1 MAGWRDGGMAGF
13 CLLHLLCK
21 PNLIES
27 PLNLMARKIPKETE
41 KSPSSPIRNQR
52 EQISPTLVFKEDGV
66 VLKARSRT
74 RLVGVSKG
82 SKAKPEVTKAV
93 RRAEVDFRRIFT
105 ATSAAVAIILPN
117 GCFLE
122 ANAAYLNL
130 IGYSHEE
137 ILEILYHEL
146 IEGSGPQETEECFSK
161 CMKSEE
167 NNPLR
172 SEKPYVRKTG
182 EVVWCESGVSAVRDE
197 LGSVVYIINHL
208 HDVTF
213 RNRAV
218 LEAAEARERKNEF
231 LAMLGHE
238 LRNPLNAIRHA
249 LQVSM
254 ESHDDPYMMDWT
266 CGVLNRQCLQLTR
279 MVDDLLDVARVNMRD
294 SDLSLDRLD
303 LRLVVARAQ
312 TAVRHLLNER
322 GLNFISNDLPPLIV
336 FGDEVRL
343 EQVFVNLLHNAIK
356 FTPEGGFIRLTGA
369 REGTEIVVSIAD
381 SGIGIAP
388 EMVDQIFELF
398 RQVSPPLARSQGG
411 LGIGL
416 TVVKSL
422 VEMHGGS
429 VAASSLGLMKGTK
442 ITVRLPALNSSQKAN
457 SKPTGPPSVLRRGL
471 LRTVRVLVVE
481 DNADTAE
488 GLRRLLVG
496 RNCEVR
502 VAKDGLSGM
511 RVARKFLPEVL
522 LLDLGL
528 PGLDGF
534 QMVKQLRA
542 DLRFIDSLFIAV
554 SGYAQE
560 ADRTRALEAGFECH
574 CAKPLDFQYLMSVI
588 RAKCVGT

>member
-1 MAGWRDGGMAGF
+1 M
-13 CLLHLLCK
+13 
-21 PNLIES
+21 P
-27 PLNLMARKIPKETE
+27 PKIPKET
-41 KSPSSPIRNQR
+41 KRSNPQVIRNQG
-52 EQISPTLVFKEDGV
+52 EYPSLILGSKENGA
-66 VLKARSRT
+66 VLTARSRT
-74 RLVGVSKG
+74 RLVGNSKG
-82 SKAKPEVTKAV
+82 SKAEPERTYTVQ
-93 RRAEVDFRRIFT
+93 RAEIHFQRIFS

-117 GCFLE
+117 GRFLE
-122 ANAAYLNL
+122 VNAAYLKL
-130 IGYSHEE
+130 IGYSREE
-137 ILEILYHEL
+137 LLGMEYTDL
-146 IEGSGPQETEECFSK
+146 IESGGMQEAEEGFSK
-161 CMKSEE
+161 CVRSKESVPLFSE
-167 NNPLR
+167 R
-172 SEKPYVRKTG
+172 PYVRKTG
-182 EVVWCESGVSAVRDE
+182 EVIWCESGKSTIRDD
-197 LGSVVYIINHL
+197 LGNVMYVINHL

-218 LEAAEARERKNEF
+218 FEAAEARARKNEF

-303 LRLVVARAQ
+303 LRLVLARAQ

-336 FGDEVRL
+336 YGDEVRL

-388 EMVDQIFELF
+388 EMVEQIFELF
-398 RQVSPPLARSQGG
+398 RQVGVPLARSQGG

-429 VAASSLGLMKGTK
+429 VGASSLGLMKGAK
-442 ITVRLPALNSSQKAN
+442 ITVRLPELNSSQKAN
-457 SKPTGPPSVLRRGL
+457 SERTVPPSVLRRGL

-511 RVARKFLPEVL
+511 RIARKFLPEVL

-534 QMVKQLRA
+534 QMVKQLQA
-542 DLRFIDSLFIAV
+542 DPRLADSLFIAV

-560 ADRTRALEAGFECH
+560 ADCTRALEAGFEYH
-574 CAKPLDFQYLMSVI
+574 CAKPLDFMYLMSVI
-588 RAKCVGT
+588 RANCVGT

>member
-1 MAGWRDGGMAGF
+1 MAGF

-41 KSPSSPIRNQR
+41 KSPPSSIRNER
-52 EQISPTLVFKEDGV
+52 EQVSPVLVFKKDGA

-74 RLVGVSKG
+74 RLIGNSKG
-82 SKAKPEVTKAV
+82 SKAESEVSATVQSAPMQFKSV
-93 RRAEVDFRRIFT
+93 FDH
-105 ATSAAVAIILPN
+105 TSAAIAIILPS
-117 GCFLE
+117 GRFLE
-122 ANAAYLNL
+122 VNAAYRDLM
-130 IGYSHEE
+130 GYSLEE
-137 ILEILYHEL
+137 FQGMVYTDL
-146 IEGSGPQETEECFSK
+146 IEPDNRAEADECFSR
-161 CMKSEE
+161 CI
-167 NNPLR
+167 R
-172 SEKPYVRKTG
+172 SEGNHPICSERPYVSKTG
-182 EVVWCESGVSAVRDE
+182 VVVWCESSASAIRDDC
-197 LGSVVYIINHL
+197 GNVIYIINHL
-208 HDVTF
+208 YDVTF

-218 LEAAEARERKNEF
+218 LAAMQAKERKNEF

-249 LQVSM
+249 LQAAM
-254 ESHDDPYMMDWT
+254 ESHDDPYMMEWT
-266 CGVLNRQCLQLTR
+266 CGVVNRQSLQLSR

-294 SDLSLDRLD
+294 NELLLDTLD
-303 LRLVVARAQ
+303 LRLVLSRAQ

-322 GLNFISNDLPPLIV
+322 GLNFISNDLPPLMV
-336 FGDEVRL
+336 YGDEVRL

-356 FTPEGGFIRLTGA
+356 FTPEGGFVRLTGA

-388 EMVDQIFELF
+388 EMVEQIFELF
-398 RQVSPPLARSQGG
+398 RQVSVPLARSQGG

-422 VEMHGGS
+422 VEMHGGR
-429 VAASSLGLMKGTK
+429 VAASSLGLMKGAK
-442 ITVRLPALNSSQKAN
+442 ITVRLPELNSTQKAGN
-457 SKPTGPPSVLRRGL
+457 KRKGPPSVLRRGL

-511 RVARKFLPEVL
+511 RIARKFFPEVL

-528 PGLDGF
+528 PGLDGY

-542 DLRFIDSLFIAV
+542 DPMFADSLFIAV

-560 ADRTRALEAGFECH
+560 ADRTRALEAGFEYH

>member
-1 MAGWRDGGMAGF
+1 M
-13 CLLHLLCK
+13 
-21 PNLIES
+21 P
-27 PLNLMARKIPKETE
+27 PKIPKETK
-41 KSPSSPIRNQR
+41 KSNPQVMRNQG
-52 EQISPTLVFKEDGV
+52 EHPSLILGSKENGA

-74 RLVGVSKG
+74 RLVGDSKG
-82 SKAKPEVTKAV
+82 SKPKPEVTNPV
-93 RRAEVDFRRIFT
+93 RRAEVDFQRIFS
-105 ATSAAVAIILPN
+105 AVSAAVAIVLPN
-117 GCFLE
+117 GRFLE

-130 IGYSHEE
+130 VGYSREE
-137 ILEILYHEL
+137 LLEILYHEL
-146 IEGSGPQETEECFSK
+146 IESGSPQETEECFSK

-167 NNPLR
+167 NDPLR

-182 EVVWCESGVSAVRDE
+182 EVVWCESSASAIRDD
-197 LGSVVYIINHL
+197 LGNVMYVINHL

-279 MVDDLLDVARVNMRD
+279 MVDDLLDVAQVNMRD
-294 SDLSLDRLD
+294 SNLSLDRLD
-303 LRLVVARAQ
+303 LRLVLARAQ

-336 FGDEVRL
+336 YGDEVRL

-388 EMVDQIFELF
+388 EMVEQIFELF
-398 RQVSPPLARSQGG
+398 RQVSVPLARSQGG

-429 VAASSLGLMKGTK
+429 VAASSLGLMKGAK
-442 ITVRLPALNSSQKAN
+442 ITVRLPELNSTQKAGN
-457 SKPTGPPSVLRRGL
+457 KRKGPPSVLRRGV

-481 DNADTAE
+481 DNVDTAE

-511 RVARKFLPEVL
+511 RIARKFLPEVL

-528 PGLDGF
+528 PGLDGY

-542 DLRFIDSLFIAV
+542 DPKFIDSLFIAV

-560 ADRTRALEAGFECH
+560 ADRTRALEAGFEYH
-574 CAKPLDFQYLMSVI
+574 CAKPLDFQYLISVI

>member
-1 MAGWRDGGMAGF
+1 M
-13 CLLHLLCK
+13 LHLVCK

-52 EQISPTLVFKEDGV
+52 EQVSPILVFKEDGV
-66 VLKARSRT
+66 VLKAPSRT
-74 RLVGVSKG
+74 RLVGNSK
-82 SKAKPEVTKAV
+82 SSKPEPQ
-93 RRAEVDFRRIFT
+93 RS
-105 ATSAAVAIILPN
+105 ATVQSAPVPFKNVFDHTPAAIAIILLD
-117 GCFLE
+117 GRFLE
-122 ANAAYLNL
+122 VNAAYLNL
-130 IGYSHEE
+130 IGYSREE
-137 ILEILYHEL
+137 LLGMVYADL
-146 IEGSGPQETEECFSK
+146 IEPDKRAEVDECFSR
-161 CMKSEE
+161 CIKSEG
-167 NNPLR
+167 NHPICSQR
-172 SEKPYVRKTG
+172 PYVRKTG
-182 EVVWCESGVSAVRDE
+182 EVIWCESGKSAIRDD
-197 LGSVVYIINHL
+197 LGNVMYVINHL

-303 LRLVVARAQ
+303 LRLVLARAQ

-369 REGTEIVVSIAD
+369 REGTEIVISIAD

-388 EMVDQIFELF
+388 GMVEQIFELF
-398 RQVSPPLARSQGG
+398 RQVSVPLARSQG
-411 LGIGL
+411 
-416 TVVKSL
+416 
-422 VEMHGGS
+422 
-429 VAASSLGLMKGTK
+429 
-442 ITVRLPALNSSQKAN
+442 
-457 SKPTGPPSVLRRGL
+457 
-471 LRTVRVLVVE
+471 
-481 DNADTAE
+481 
-488 GLRRLLVG
+488 
-496 RNCEVR
+496 
-502 VAKDGLSGM
+502 
-511 RVARKFLPEVL
+511 
-522 LLDLGL
+522 
-528 PGLDGF
+528 
-534 QMVKQLRA
+534 
-542 DLRFIDSLFIAV
+542 
-554 SGYAQE
+554 
-560 ADRTRALEAGFECH
+560 
-574 CAKPLDFQYLMSVI
+574 
-588 RAKCVGT
+588 

>member
-1 MAGWRDGGMAGF
+1 M
-13 CLLHLLCK
+13 
-21 PNLIES
+21 P
-27 PLNLMARKIPKETE
+27 PKIPKET
-41 KSPSSPIRNQR
+41 KRSNPQVMRNQG
-52 EQISPTLVFKEDGV
+52 EHPSLILGSKENGA

-74 RLVGVSKG
+74 RLVGDSKG
-82 SKAKPEVTKAV
+82 SKPKPEVTKVV
-93 RRAEVDFRRIFT
+93 RRAEVDFRRIFS
-105 ATSAAVAIILPN
+105 ATSAAVAIVLPD
-117 GCFLE
+117 GRFLD

-130 IGYSHEE
+130 IGYSREE
-137 ILEILYHEL
+137 LLGMEYTDL
-146 IEGSGPQETEECFSK
+146 IESGNQQETEECFSK

-167 NNPLR
+167 SDSLR

-182 EVVWCESGVSAVRDE
+182 EVAWCESSASAIRDD
-197 LGSVVYIINHL
+197 LGNVMYVINHL

-303 LRLVVARAQ
+303 LRLVLARAQ

-322 GLNFISNDLPPLIV
+322 GLNFISNDLPALIV
-336 FGDEVRL
+336 YGDEVRL

-369 REGTEIVVSIAD
+369 REGTEIAVSIAD

-388 EMVDQIFELF
+388 EMVEQIFELF
-398 RQVSPPLARSQGG
+398 RQVSVPLARSQGG

-429 VAASSLGLMKGTK
+429 VAASSLGFMKGAK
-442 ITVRLPALNSSQKAN
+442 ITVRLPELNSTQKAGN
-457 SKPTGPPSVLRRGL
+457 KRKGPPSVLRRGL

-511 RVARKFLPEVL
+511 RIARKFLPEVL

-528 PGLDGF
+528 PGLDGY

-542 DLRFIDSLFIAV
+542 DPKFIDSLFIAV

-560 ADRTRALEAGFECH
+560 ADRTRALEAGFEYH
-574 CAKPLDFQYLMSVI
+574 CAKPLDFQYLISVI

>member
-1 MAGWRDGGMAGF
+1 MVLARRRTGSRFRYAPSTACAAGL
-13 CLLHLLCK
+13 CLVRSFTDKRLH
-21 PNLIES
+21 P
-27 PLNLMARKIPKETE
+27 
-41 KSPSSPIRNQR
+41 
-52 EQISPTLVFKEDGV
+52 
-66 VLKARSRT
+66 
-74 RLVGVSKG
+74 
-82 SKAKPEVTKAV
+82 
-93 RRAEVDFRRIFT
+93 RAAD
-105 ATSAAVAIILPN
+105 
-117 GCFLE
+117 
-122 ANAAYLNL
+122 
-130 IGYSHEE
+130 
-137 ILEILYHEL
+137 
-146 IEGSGPQETEECFSK
+146 
-161 CMKSEE
+161 
-167 NNPLR
+167 
-172 SEKPYVRKTG
+172 
-182 EVVWCESGVSAVRDE
+182 
-197 LGSVVYIINHL
+197 
-208 HDVTF
+208 
-213 RNRAV
+213 
-218 LEAAEARERKNEF
+218 ARERKNEF

-254 ESHDDPYMMDWT
+254 ESHDDSYMMDWT

-303 LRLVVARAQ
+303 LRLVLARAQ

-322 GLNFISNDLPPLIV
+322 GLNFISSDLPPLV
-336 FGDEVRL
+336 VYGDEVRL

-369 REGTEIVVSIAD
+369 REGREIVVSIAD
-381 SGIGIAP
+381 SGIGIEP
-388 EMVDQIFELF
+388 GMLEQIFELF

-429 VAASSLGLMKGTK
+429 VTASSLGMMKGAK
-442 ITVRLPALNSSQKAN
+442 ITVRLPELNSSQKAN
-457 SKPTGPPSVLRRGL
+457 SKRTGPLSVLRRGL

-496 RNCEVR
+496 RNCDVR

-511 RVARKFLPEVL
+511 RIARKFLPELL

-528 PGLDGF
+528 PGLDGY

-542 DLRFIDSLFIAV
+542 DPRFADSLFIAV

-560 ADRTRALEAGFECH
+560 ADRTRALEAGFDYH
-574 CAKPLDFQYLMSVI
+574 CAKPLDFMYLMSVI
-588 RAKCVGT
+588 RARCVGT